1 MWHDI
6 ETTEDF
12 LNFGV
17 VAQTAA
23 NFIKESGENPISVGV
38 SGNWGVGKTS
48 LVKMIRLE
56 IENSGD
62 KSYCF
67 IDFNAWLYQGYDDAR
82 MALLQTVADFLLE
95 KTKENQSLFQKAK
108 AFCHRVNLLRFFKS
122 VVPTIAGCAGGYAI
136 SGNASGAIMGAIS
149 GAVGATTGSI
159 AQQATQVTEKLV
171 DLHDSVKNS
180 ILPEP
185 LASLPQEIQ
194 KIRDEFESL
203 LHELQIKLVVIV
215 DDLDRCLPDTA
226 ISTLEA
232 MRLLLFMKNTAFI
245 IAADENMIRKA
256 VSAHF
261 EGSVLSD
268 ELVTNYFDKLIQVPI
283 SVPCLGISEIRAY
296 LMMLLAQDY
305 LSQEIITHDE
315 YKSVKEFFEK
325 KLKSSWNTA
334 ITGKEL
340 ELAWANRSQQTEIAM
355 GIKIADE
362 LAPLLATSR
371 NILGNPRLIK
381 RFLNEIKIRQAIA
394 HTQGMNIPWAQ
405 LVKFQL
411 LLRCAPPKAID
422 FMQQE
427 LLDSNDGKLVFLKN
441 IENELTNNFTYK
453 APDASWEDSFIEKW
467 VMLQPP
473 LGDVD
478 LRPLFHLRKDSIGA
492 TVSYRPLSSDA
503 QTLFEEIRLASQ
515 WDRSFEDKI
524 NNLGKEEKKQIFTY
538 LLREIE
544 KGAWEANSVN
554 KILMMADICAELR
567 GEAHLLL
574 EQIPPVN
581 IHPSHVSMVSRYS
594 WAKTT
599 LSKWKEFPSLK
610 TTVVKA
616 IEQKLKERA

>member
-1 MWHDI
+1 
-6 ETTEDF
+6 
-12 LNFGV
+12 
-17 VAQTAA
+17 
-23 NFIKESGENPISVGV
+23 
-38 SGNWGVGKTS
+38 
-48 LVKMIRLE
+48 
-56 IENSGD
+56 
-62 KSYCF
+62 
-67 IDFNAWLYQGYDDAR
+67 
-82 MALLQTVADFLLE
+82 
-95 KTKENQSLFQKAK
+95 
-108 AFCHRVNLLRFFKS
+108 
-122 VVPTIAGCAGGYAI
+122 
-136 SGNASGAIMGAIS
+136 
-149 GAVGATTGSI
+149 
-159 AQQATQVTEKLV
+159 
-171 DLHDSVKNS
+171 
-180 ILPEP
+180 
-185 LASLPQEIQ
+185 
-194 KIRDEFESL
+194 
-203 LHELQIKLVVIV
+203 
-215 DDLDRCLPDTA
+215 
-226 ISTLEA
+226 
-232 MRLLLFMKNTAFI
+232 
-245 IAADENMIRKA
+245 
-256 VSAHF
+256 
-261 EGSVLSD
+261 
-268 ELVTNYFDKLIQVPI
+268 
-283 SVPCLGISEIRAY
+283 
-296 LMMLLAQDY
+296 
-305 LSQEIITHDE
+305 
-315 YKSVKEFFEK
+315 
-325 KLKSSWNTA
+325 
-334 ITGKEL
+334 
-340 ELAWANRSQQTEIAM
+340 
-355 GIKIADE
+355 
-362 LAPLLATSR
+362 
-371 NILGNPRLIK
+371 
-381 RFLNEIKIRQAIA
+381 
-394 HTQGMNIPWAQ
+394 MNIPWAQ

-524 NNLGKEEKKQIFTY
+524 NNLGKEERKLIFTY

-594 WAKTT
+594 WTKTT

>member
-122 VVPTIAGCAGGYAI
+122 VVPTVAGCAGGYAI

-305 LSQEIITHDE
+305 LSQKIITHDE

-340 ELAWANRSQQTEIAM
+340 ELAWGNRSQQTEIAM

-422 FMQQE
+422 FMQQK

-544 KGAWEANSVN
+544 KGAWGANSVN

-581 IHPSHVSMVSRYS
+581 ICASHVSMVSRYS

-599 LSKWKEFPSLK
+599 LSKWKDFPSLK
-610 TTVVKA
+610 DTVVKA